1 MQYREIDVE
10 CKMRY
15 FTTHLVEVPETGNTK
30 YEVEGG
36 GNFQE
41 IMTSD
46 VPKSKYTFLK

>member
-1 MQYREIDVE
+1 MQYREIDVK

-15 FTTHLVEVPETGNTK
+15 FTTHLAEVPERENTK
-30 YEVEGG
+30 NEVEGG

-41 IMTSD
+41 IMPLD